1 MTDRIDTGGLAE
13 QRYEPLPGIDQLP
26 AWLWRRSGPKA
37 RIAVGLTLLAAIAL
51 TAVLVSAAGE
61 TRRERAAAE
70 QRERAAR
77 HAQTVRALPA

>member
-37 RIAVGLTLLAAIAL
+37 RIAVGLTLLAA
-51 TAVLVSAAGE
+51 
-61 TRRERAAAE
+61 RAAAE